1 MVFDRQGAR
10 LLRRY
15 ELGCISSHARY
26 AQTGNDHTQRSRGS
40 EEHSGSNRS
49 FTQLHSRC
57 RFSRRRS
64 LGRHCKRSQSRH
76 PPKRISG
83 RHKSFRNEKRK
94 EVTQEHS
101 MNVQELLAEV
111 ATAPVVKRAITNH
124 ATLNEAYDY
133 GSAFSRGMRIDL
145 NGLTILLIS
154 GTASI
159 DEAGRTVHVGDFRAQ
174 LKRTYENITKLLAA
188 EGATW
193 HDIVRTT
200 CYLRDIE
207 RDYQAFNEERT
218 TFFKEQGLDPL
229 PASTGIQAI
238 LCRPDLL
245 IEIEA
250 IAMFRRESNG
260 D

>member
-1 MVFDRQGAR
+1 
-10 LLRRY
+10 
-15 ELGCISSHARY
+15 
-26 AQTGNDHTQRSRGS
+26 
-40 EEHSGSNRS
+40 
-49 FTQLHSRC
+49 
-57 RFSRRRS
+57 
-64 LGRHCKRSQSRH
+64 
-76 PPKRISG
+76 
-83 RHKSFRNEKRK
+83 
-94 EVTQEHS
+94 

-111 ATAPVVKRAITNH
+111 GIAPVTKRAITNH
-124 ATLNEAYDY
+124 STLNEAYDY

-159 DEAGRTVHVGDFRAQ
+159 NESGRTVHVGDFRAQ
-174 LKRTYENITKLLAA
+174 LRRTYENITKLLTS

-207 RDYQAFNEERT
+207 RDYDAFNQERT
-218 TFFKEQGLDPL
+218 AFFKAQRLNPL

-250 IAMFRRESNG
+250 IAMFRRESPTE
-260 D
+260 